1 MVTFIAPT
9 FVNDKP
15 VERIARFADTAE
27 VVEWNMSR
35 PKNPAEVMQA
45 PAITGFIDP
54 SFDMIKPEVGPNT
67 KSVSANDKCMLPV
80 LTASSPNPS
89 A

>member
-1 MVTFIAPT
+1 
-9 FVNDKP
+9 
-15 VERIARFADTAE
+15 
-27 VVEWNMSR
+27 
-35 PKNPAEVMQA
+35 MQA